1 MKPDVKI
8 CGLKNVAA
16 MEAAL
21 AGGATHVGLVFF
33 PASPRNLSI
42 AAAAELRRIASG
54 RAKVVAV
61 VVDPSDSLLD
71 GIMRKVQPDMLQLH
85 GSETPGR
92 VEEIRKRHAI
102 PVMKALP
109 VRDRADLDA
118 VDDYLGIA
126 DRLLFDAKAP
136 KGAALPGGRGEAF
149 DWNLLGDLDPGM
161 DYMLSGGL
169 HAGNIAAALSIAT
182 PGGIDISSGVES
194 APGEKSLQRISEFFA
209 ALAAATG
216 ARCQQATGK
225 G

>member
-109 VRDRADLDA
+109 VRDRA
-118 VDDYLGIA
+118 
-126 DRLLFDAKAP
+126 
-136 KGAALPGGRGEAF
+136 
-149 DWNLLGDLDPGM
+149 
-161 DYMLSGGL
+161 
-169 HAGNIAAALSIAT
+169 
-182 PGGIDISSGVES
+182 
-194 APGEKSLQRISEFFA
+194 
-209 ALAAATG
+209 
-216 ARCQQATGK
+216 
-225 G
+225 